1 MKKVCLFVFVTLI
14 AALAAAAAGAMAMEA
29 PRDVIKATTDQ
40 VLMEVKS
47 DREALRADPAKM
59 YNLVSE
65 LIFPHFDFPIMAQ
78 WVLGSHWKDAS
89 EATRNEFIEQF
100 RKLLVR
106 TYATA
111 LLEFSNQ
118 TISYPDAED
127 TQKGKTVLVRQS
139 IEQTGSEPIVLGYRL
154 HKPSEQWK
162 VLDVAVDG
170 VSLVKTYRA
179 SFVSIIK
186 EGGIEGLISSLSE
199 KNKEIN
205 Q

>member
-1 MKKVCLFVFVTLI
+1 MKKVCLLFFVSLI
-14 AALAAAAAGAMAMEA
+14 AAFAAVGAMAMEA
-29 PRDVIKATTDQ
+29 PRDVIRATTDQ
-40 VLMEVKS
+40 VLMEVKN

-89 EATRNEFIEQF
+89 DETRNEFIEQF

-139 IEQTGSEPIVLGYRL
+139 IEQTGGEPIVLGYRL
-154 HKPSEQWK
+154 HKPGGEWK

>member
-14 AALAAAAAGAMAMEA
+14 TAFAAVGAMAMEA
-29 PRDVIKATTDQ
+29 PRDVIKTTTDQ

-89 EATRNEFIEQF
+89 EATRKEFIEQF

-139 IEQTGSEPIVLGYRL
+139 IGQTGSEPIVLGYRL
-154 HKPSEQWK
+154 HRPSEQWK

-186 EGGIEGLISSLSE
+186 EGGVEGLISSLSE

>member
-14 AALAAAAAGAMAMEA
+14 TAFAAIGAMAMEA
-29 PRDVIKATTDQ
+29 PRDVIKTTTDQ

-89 EATRNEFIEQF
+89 EATRKEFIEQF

-139 IEQTGSEPIVLGYRL
+139 IGQTGSEPIVLGYRL
-154 HKPSEQWK
+154 HRPSEQWK

-186 EGGIEGLISSLSE
+186 EGGVEGLISSLSE

>member
-1 MKKVCLFVFVTLI
+1 MKKVCLFVFVTLV
-14 AALAAAAAGAMAMEA
+14 AAFAAVSVLAMEA

-40 VLMEVKS
+40 VLVEVKN

-89 EATRNEFIEQF
+89 EATRAEFIEQF

-118 TISYPDAED
+118 TISYPDATD
-127 TQKGKTVLVRQS
+127 TQKGKTVLVRQA

-154 HKPSEQWK
+154 HKPSNQWK

-179 SFVSIIK
+179 SFVPIIK
-186 EGGIEGLISSLSE
+186 EGGVEGLISSLSE

>member
-14 AALAAAAAGAMAMEA
+14 AAFAAVGAMAMEA
-29 PRDVIKATTDQ
+29 PRDVIKTTTDQ

-89 EATRNEFIEQF
+89 ETTRNEFIEQF

-186 EGGIEGLISSLSE
+186 EGGVEGLISSLSE

>member
-14 AALAAAAAGAMAMEA
+14 AALAAAGAMAMEA

>member
-14 AALAAAAAGAMAMEA
+14 VAFAAVGAMAMEA

-40 VLMEVKS
+40 VLMEVKN

-89 EATRNEFIEQF
+89 DATRNEFIEQF

-139 IEQTGSEPIVLGYRL
+139 IEQTGSQPIVLGYRL
-154 HKPSEQWK
+154 HKPSEEWK

-179 SFVSIIK
+179 SFVPIIK
-186 EGGIEGLISSLSE
+186 EDGIEGLISSLSE

>member
-1 MKKVCLFVFVTLI
+1 MKKVCLFVFVTLV
-14 AALAAAAAGAMAMEA
+14 AAFAAVSVMAMEA

-40 VLMEVKS
+40 VLVEVKN

-89 EATRNEFIEQF
+89 EATRAEFIEQF

-118 TISYPDAED
+118 TISYPDATD
-127 TQKGKTVLVRQS
+127 TQKGKTVLVRQA

-154 HKPSEQWK
+154 HKPSNQWK

-179 SFVSIIK
+179 SFVPIIK
-186 EGGIEGLISSLSE
+186 EGGVEGLISSLSE